1 MRVDSHQHFW
11 RYSPQTHAWIDERMA
26 VLRRDFMPEEAAR
39 ELRSCRF
46 DGAIAVQAAESL
58 DETEFLLRL
67 AALHPFIVGVVG
79 WVDLRAPDAGDVLGE
94 LAGHPAFK
102 GVRHIVQS
110 EPSDFLADA
119 SFRAGVKAL
128 ARFDLSYDV
137 LVLGHQL
144 PEAVDFVA
152 SLPDVRFVLDH
163 VAKPRVR
170 SAELEPWRTQLRR
183 MAALPNVCC
192 KLSGLVTEAAW
203 EGWRPAQLAPFID
216 VAVEL
221 FGASRLLVGSDWPV
235 CTLAGSYA
243 EVMRVFDDYFASFS
257 DAERAA
263 IFGENAAREYRI
275 RPAA

>member
-1 MRVDSHQHFW
+1 
-11 RYSPQTHAWIDERMA
+11 
-26 VLRRDFMPEEAAR
+26 LRRDFMPEEAAC

-46 DGAIAVQAAESL
+46 DGAIAVQAAQSL
-58 DETEFLLRL
+58 GETEFLLGL
-67 AALHPFIVGVVG
+67 AAAHPFIVGVVG
-79 WVDLRAPDAGDVLGE
+79 WVDLRARDAGDVLGA

-110 EPSDFLADA
+110 EPSSFLAEA
-119 SFRAGVKAL
+119 SCRAGVKAL
-128 ARFDLSYDV
+128 SPFDLSYNL
-137 LVLGHQL
+137 LVSAHQL
-144 PEAVDFVA
+144 PEAVDFVT

-163 VAKPRVR
+163 LAKPPVR

-183 MAALPNVCC
+183 MAEVPNVCC
-192 KLSGLVTEAAW
+192 KLSGLVTEAVW
-203 EGWRPAQLAPFID
+203 DGWQPTQLVPFID
-216 VAVEL
+216 AAVEL

-243 EVMRVFDDYFASFS
+243 EVMRVFDDYFAHFS
-257 DAERAA
+257 DVERAA